1 MSENTIPLYVSI
13 HKEQRSHEY
22 LFFKKGEIKPKELK
36 VLNQYIKEVMNQE
49 GLDDFKYF
57 LDTILHG
64 IRVNIEDLEKPF
76 NVPNLSQEVQEQN
89 NHLFKLAMSSIE
101 GIYYEQ
107 DKSEGLTFF
116 ARIKYA
122 EGGEEVLRPHFEDRN
137 IIPMALHLCRTNL
150 VSRLRYELGKNRE
163 ADKRHEQKK
172 NQLRLSNAFVTSV
185 SPKPIVKNLNI
196 HDQDLPEGV
205 NIDPIQY
212 KNRLGGDI
220 QLTGYQHDLFIA
232 LLELNH
238 KKSETQDIKDP
249 SYYLGNYNNEGL
261 QEYEEVK
268 NNKTN
273 KIERIATPY
282 FTTSYHEIATQLN
295 GGKKPSTTEKEK
307 AYDTLWDLIEKP
319 ELWPTISFK
328 IGKDKYKLNKAL
340 LEIIEHENKKDII
353 IRLNPAVSHDIKKYW
368 FELPPNFTARRIEIS
383 NKLGKQRPDFLT
395 PLIYFIT
402 EMKGNKN
409 KTDEQG
415 RPYWESGLLLI
426 KNDGPGLF
434 YRFGYSRYEE
444 QRNQKRFLE
453 RWAIAIE
460 YLKEFDLIE
469 EYSERATSWSNKIGR
484 FTFKSNEKK
493 KVN

>member
-13 HKEQRSHEY
+13 NKEQRSHEY
-22 LFFKKGEIKPKELK
+22 LIFKKGEIKPKELK
-36 VLNQYIKEVMNQE
+36 VLNQYIKEVMNPE
-49 GLDDFKYF
+49 GLEDFKYF
-57 LDTILHG
+57 LDTLLHV
-64 IRVNIEDLEKPF
+64 RLNAEDLEKPF
-76 NVPNLSQEVQEQN
+76 NIPILSQEVQEQN
-89 NHLFKLAMSSIE
+89 NHLFKLAMANIK

-107 DKSEGLTFF
+107 DKSKNLTFF
-116 ARIKYA
+116 AKIKYA
-122 EGGEEVLRPHFEDRN
+122 EGGEEVLRPYLEDRN
-137 IIPMALHLCRTNL
+137 LIPMALHLCRTNL
-150 VSRLRYELGKNRE
+150 VSRLRYELSKNRE

-172 NQLRLSNAFVTSV
+172 NHLRLSNTFVTSV
-185 SPKPIVKNLNI
+185 SPKPIVKVLNI
-196 HDQDLPEGV
+196 QDQDLPEGV
-205 NIDPIQY
+205 KIDPIQY

-238 KKSETQDIKDP
+238 KKSETQDSTDP
-249 SYYLGNYNNEGL
+249 SYYLGNYNEGL

-268 NNKTN
+268 NDKTN

-307 AYDTLWDLIEKP
+307 AMDTLWDLIEKP
-319 ELWPTISFK
+319 DLWPTISFK

-353 IRLNPAVSHDIKKYW
+353 IRLNPAVSHDITKRW

-383 NKLGKQRPDFLT
+383 TKLNKKRPDFLT
-395 PLIYFIT
+395 PLVYYIT
-402 EMKGNKN
+402 ELKN
-409 KTDEQG
+409 NPLQKDEQG
-415 RPYWESGLLLI
+415 RPYWESGLLQI
-426 KNDGPGLF
+426 KNGDPGIF
-434 YRFGYSRYEE
+434 YRFGYSRNEE

-460 YLKEFDLIE
+460 YLKEFELIE
-469 EYSERATSWSNKIGR
+469 DYSERVTTWGNKVGR
-484 FTFKSNEKK
+484 FTFKANEKK